1 MEPLVQIRIRSDDD
15 LRCHSSKDAV
25 SLINEEEKGTTTL
38 GVFVLWFSSYNELFF
53 KKNVDTSTRS
63 DRM

>member
-25 SLINEEEKGTTTL
+25 SLINEEEKRHDNFGSVRT
-38 GVFVLWFSSYNELFF
+38 VVLEL
-53 KKNVDTSTRS
+53 
-63 DRM
+63 